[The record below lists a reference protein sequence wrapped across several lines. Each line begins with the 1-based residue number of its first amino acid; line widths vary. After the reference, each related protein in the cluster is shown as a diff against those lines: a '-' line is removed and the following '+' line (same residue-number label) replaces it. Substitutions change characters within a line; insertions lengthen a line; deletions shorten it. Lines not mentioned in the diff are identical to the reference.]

1 VREAHRSRFALV
13 RAAFDGARTVSPGLN
28 DFRGTQR
35 RRQLKAWR
43 NSKSYE
49 RATWVG
55 SIEAIRAACRP
66 PQQLSR

>member
-1 VREAHRSRFALV
+1 M
-13 RAAFDGARTVSPGLN
+13 GQVSPGLN